1 MRKLRNQMDRFNSDY
16 HDIRYPDP
24 QEKEVKYSTCYGCK
38 EDIIVGEEVLDVFGA
53 CVHDTYECLIK
64 AVHAKRLIAGEE

>member
-1 MRKLRNQMDRFNSDY
+1 MDRFNSDY